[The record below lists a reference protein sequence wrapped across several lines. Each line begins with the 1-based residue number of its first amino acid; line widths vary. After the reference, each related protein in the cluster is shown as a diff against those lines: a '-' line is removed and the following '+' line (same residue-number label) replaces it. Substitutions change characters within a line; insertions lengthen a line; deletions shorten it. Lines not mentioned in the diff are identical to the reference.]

1 MGPDPDNYT
10 HGSDPD
16 HNPIHSDG
24 DVSMSDDNISSCNP
38 HVYPQNWIFPG
49 IYHFWHTNPF
59 VAATSEPASA
69 STSLSTSALTTTS
82 GTASGPFFISSS
94 SSSPSDPLFPVWTTY
109 GHDNFGAIH
118 DAPVDPIEFALEA
131 IISPSSMP
139 PSPYDSENQLE
150 ELEVT
155 NPSGISSIYSHDEAL
170 LPLST
175 PAPQSMSLDTGSWPT
190 VAPGPDLVPSAPPN
204 QVQSVNSPSIVS
216 HQLQLSHTFN
226 LQDHQDE
233 GLDAENEDQL
243 STPSQP
249 PIPPQHGLSFPN
261 PNSLSPENPQLFMF
275 LRRWAHAPYT
285 YPVPYLYEV
294 AAQEGLLERVISNDD
309 LKGDQ
314 CDMQG
319 LNWAAMGIS
328 RKHARAR
335 RMTTYKNYV
344 NRPRSDDWQPLN
356 NIAHLMDF
364 YRFRRMHIKRNI
376 HLAHFQLRNV
386 LSCVSRCLAFYPV
399 LRGVY
404 QINPLSGRARPALNL
419 KEANHIHISTL
430 SAKYGTLA
438 VGGFSGDYYIKSL
451 DSIHDQ
457 ESGYFEGQL
466 TTHSSGIT
474 NHVQIYQDRRS
485 GSPYASFAS
494 NDMGFRTLDIA
505 SQKIVSESMFD
516 FPINCTAISPDKR
529 LRVMVGDDNNVLIV
543 NSENNKVLQR
553 LQSHRDFGFAC
564 DWSEDGWTVATGF
577 QDMMVKIWDARRW
590 TDSGGNAKAVTT
602 IRAKMAGARSL
613 RFSPLGSG
621 KPVLVAAEEADFINI
636 LDTETFLSR
645 QTVDIFGEIGGI
657 DFTNDGRDLMVLCCD
672 QNRGGLLRL
681 ERTKPAINDLYDL
694 DTGHNDLH
702 RGIVN
707 WNRTRYIRRQ
717 YFASCPVDVNSFL

>member
-294 AAQEGLLERVISNDD
+294 AAQEGLPERVISNDD

-344 NRPRSDDWQPLN
+344 NRPRSDDWQVS
-356 NIAHLMDF
+356 IASIFFFFNTVSRYAQGKMGPI
-364 YRFRRMHIKRNI
+364 YIKRIPTNPI
-376 HLAHFQLRNV
+376 LYCAATQQYSTSYGFLPISADAYQAKHSFGSLSTAKRSVLCLKMPSLLSRITWRLSDQPFVRSSQTRIELEGSQSHTHFDPICKV
-386 LSCVSRCLAFYPV
+386 WDSGS
-399 LRGVY
+399 RGV
-404 QINPLSGRARPALNL
+404 
-419 KEANHIHISTL
+419 
-430 SAKYGTLA
+430 
-438 VGGFSGDYYIKSL
+438 F
-451 DSIHDQ
+451 
-457 ESGYFEGQL
+457 
-466 TTHSSGIT
+466 
-474 NHVQIYQDRRS
+474 
-485 GSPYASFAS
+485 
-494 NDMGFRTLDIA
+494 
-505 SQKIVSESMFD
+505 
-516 FPINCTAISPDKR
+516 
-529 LRVMVGDDNNVLIV
+529 
-543 NSENNKVLQR
+543 
-553 LQSHRDFGFAC
+553 
-564 DWSEDGWTVATGF
+564 W
-577 QDMMVKIWDARRW
+577 
-590 TDSGGNAKAVTT
+590 
-602 IRAKMAGARSL
+602 
-613 RFSPLGSG
+613 
-621 KPVLVAAEEADFINI
+621 
-636 LDTETFLSR
+636 
-645 QTVDIFGEIGGI
+645 
-657 DFTNDGRDLMVLCCD
+657 
-672 QNRGGLLRL
+672 
-681 ERTKPAINDLYDL
+681 
-694 DTGHNDLH
+694 
-702 RGIVN
+702 
-707 WNRTRYIRRQ
+707 
-717 YFASCPVDVNSFL
+717 